1 VRNSLDFCGLE
12 AYKVKMERGLTN
24 HIRADLAKKIVLITG
39 PRQAGKTTLAKKIDL
54 SFDYFNYDSA
64 EHRLAL
70 MEKSWDRAKSLIIF
84 DELHKMKEWKSW
96 LKGVYDTEE
105 MPPSLLVTGS
115 AKLDTYRKVGD
126 SLAGRFFQYRL
137 HPLDLK
143 EIQRVLQPVD
153 MEKSLDQLLVTG
165 GFPEPFL
172 DGSVSFYKRWKRSH
186 LDIILRQ
193 DLVDLEKISQIQ
205 AIETLIELLRGRVGS
220 PISYSSL
227 AGDLQ
232 CSDKTVKKWLTI
244 LENMYVIFK
253 VTPYHKNIA
262 RSLLKAPK
270 YYFYDT
276 GQVLGGKG
284 VKLENITACALLKE
298 IHRLGDCLGE
308 MYKLHYLRTKE
319 KHEIDF
325 LVTGDEGD
333 PLMLEVKWG
342 DDKPAKNFRRFAGY
356 FPGSR
361 KVQIVKELDREKT
374 YPDGLEIRRA
384 HSWLA
389 GFLLLV

>member
-1 VRNSLDFCGLE
+1 MKRL
-12 AYKVKMERGLTN
+12 LTK
-24 HIRADLAKKIVLITG
+24 HIRADLDKKIVLLTG
-39 PRQAGKTTLAKKIDL
+39 PRQTGKTTLAKMVNP

-70 MEKSWDRAKSLIIF
+70 LEKSWDRSKSVVIF
-84 DELHKMKEWKSW
+84 DELHKMKKWKAW
-96 LKGVYDTEE
+96 LKGIYDTEDR
-105 MPPSLLVTGS
+105 PPALLVTGS

-143 EIQRVLQPVD
+143 EICQISHPANV
-153 MEKSLDQLLVTG
+153 EEALDKLLLLG

-172 DGSVSFYKRWKRSH
+172 DGSQTFYKRWKRSH

-193 DLVDLEKISQIQ
+193 DLIDLEQVKQIQ
-205 AIETLIELLRGRVGS
+205 SIETLIQLLRGRVGS

-232 CSDKTVKKWLTI
+232 CSDKTVKRWLNI
-244 LENMYVIFK
+244 LENMYVVFK

-276 GQVLGGKG
+276 GQVLGDSG
-284 VKLENITACALLKE
+284 VKLENVVACALLKE
-298 IHRLGDCLGE
+298 VHRLADCLGE
-308 MYKLHYLRTKE
+308 IRHLHYIRTKE
-319 KHEIDF
+319 RHEIDF
-325 LVTGDEGD
+325 LLTGDESRQI
-333 PLMLEVKWG
+333 LLEVKWA
-342 DDKPAKNFRRFAGY
+342 DDKPSKNFGRFFNY
-356 FPGSR
+356 FPGAQ
-361 KVQIVKELDREKT
+361 KIQLVKELPREKT
-374 YPDGLEIRRA
+374 YPDGLVIRKA

-389 GFLLLV
+389 EVAL

>member
-1 VRNSLDFCGLE
+1 
-12 AYKVKMERGLTN
+12 MERALIN
-24 HIRADLAKKIVLITG
+24 NIRTDLLKKIVLVSG
-39 PRQAGKTTLAKKIDL
+39 PRQAGKTTLAKMIDP

-70 MEKSWDRAKSLIIF
+70 MEKSWDRTKSLVIF

-96 LKGVYDTEE
+96 LKGVYDTEK

-115 AKLDTYRKVGD
+115 AKLDTFRKVGD

-143 EIQRVLQPVD
+143 EIQLVLQPAEMGVV
-153 MEKSLDQLLVTG
+153 LDQLLMVG

-172 DGSVSFYKRWKRSH
+172 EGSERFYKRWKRSH

-193 DLVDLEKISQIQ
+193 DLVDLENISQIQ

-276 GQVLGGKG
+276 GQVLGDNGL
-284 VKLENITACALLKE
+284 KLENLTACTLLKE
-298 IHRLGDCLGE
+298 IHRQSDCFGE
-308 MYKLHYLRTKE
+308 VFKLHYLRSKE

-325 LVTGDEGD
+325 LVIGDGVN
-333 PLMLEVKWG
+333 PLLLEVKWS
-342 DDKPAKNFRRFAGY
+342 DEKPGKNFSRFSDY
-356 FPGSR
+356 FPGAK
-361 KVQIVKELDREKT
+361 KVQIVKELEREKT
-374 YPDGLEIRRA
+374 YPDGIEVRRA

-389 GFLLLV
+389 DFSFSFF

>member
-1 VRNSLDFCGLE
+1 MKRV
-12 AYKVKMERGLTN
+12 LTN

-39 PRQAGKTTLAKKIDL
+39 PRQAGKTTLAKMIDP

-70 MEKSWDRAKSLIIF
+70 MEKSWDRAKSLVIF

-96 LKGVYDTEE
+96 LKGVYDTEKR
-105 MPPSLLVTGS
+105 PPSLLVTGS

-143 EIQRVLQPVD
+143 EIQHLQPTD
-153 MEKSLDQLLVTG
+153 MGETLDQLLVTG

-172 DGSVSFYKRWKRSH
+172 EGSERFYKRWKRSH

-193 DLVDLEKISQIQ
+193 DLVDLENISQIQ

-227 AGDLQ
+227 AGDLR
-232 CSDKTVKKWLTI
+232 CSDKTVKKWLII
-244 LENMYVIFK
+244 LENMYVLFK

-276 GQVLGGKG
+276 GQVLGDKG
-284 VKLENITACALLKE
+284 VKLENLTACALLKE
-298 IHRLGDCLGE
+298 IHRLGDCLGDVH
-308 MYKLHYLRTKE
+308 KLHYLRTKE
-319 KHEIDF
+319 KHEVDF
-325 LVTGDEGD
+325 FVTGDRGD
-333 PLMLEVKWG
+333 PLMLEVKWS
-342 DDKPAKNFRRFAGY
+342 DDKPGKNFRRFADY
-356 FPGSR
+356 FPGAR

-384 HSWLA
+384 CSWLA
-389 GFLLLV
+389 EFSL